1 MNVRSALTYLDEDM
15 IKKIFTAIIHPKLG
29 YATVMSS
36 HKKKKIRKIEYKE

>member
-36 HKKKKIRKIEYKE
+36 HKKKKKSGK